1 VKRDAEDRAERLPL
15 DPESGAPR
23 PPREQ
28 PGYYPGFSTL
38 AQQEFWDASTRKVVL
53 ARVES
58 PPPVEYFDQ
67 ETATFWARVFEHL
80 IPQDDRTAERRI
92 PIVNVLDRRLHRNST
107 AGYRFSDM
115 PPDRVAYRL
124 GQTAIEEE
132 ARVNEQ
138 RASFLT
144 PEDEA
149 YPERLL
155 EIYDPPPVLWIRGNA
170 RLLNRPGIAVVGTRQ
185 PTPYGSGM
193 AEMLSRDLARRG
205 MVIMSGMA
213 RGVDSC
219 AHRGALEAGGA
230 TVAVWGTGIDV
241 IYPKE
246 NKKLAEQIVAQGGTI
261 VSEFPLGTFPAPQ
274 NFPIRNRTLSG
285 MSIGVLVV
293 EAGEYSGTRITA
305 RCALDQGR
313 DVYAVPGNATNKN
326 AWGPNTLIKQGA
338 KLTATW
344 EDIWED
350 LPSQVRIELEEAV
363 QAQMSSNESSGLG
376 GASLFD
382 EHPTLA
388 PMSEHERLVMQ
399 ELRQDDALQLDELI
413 ERLELK
419 MVSGEIFTA
428 LFELEL
434 SGRVKQM
441 PGKQY
446 VRCF

>member
-1 VKRDAEDRAERLPL
+1 MMDGIEERAGAAVSPETLSSEVQEARLAWLALTLTPGMGPTRCGRAVRRLGAAGRLFHASLTELEGVGMPAESAQFCFDGRARAAAVE
-15 DPESGAPR
+15 EA
-23 PPREQ
+23 
-28 PGYYPGFSTL
+28 
-38 AQQEFWDASTRKVVL
+38 
-53 ARVES
+53 ARV
-58 PPPVEYFDQ
+58 Q
-67 ETATFWARVFEHL
+67 E
-80 IPQDDRTAERRI
+80 Q
-92 PIVNVLDRRLHRNST
+92 
-107 AGYRFSDM
+107 
-115 PPDRVAYRL
+115 
-124 GQTAIEEE
+124 Q
-132 ARVNEQ
+132 
-138 RASFLT
+138 ASFLT
-144 PEDEA
+144 PEDAA
-149 YPERLL
+149 YPDRLL
-155 EIYDPPPVLWIRGNA
+155 EIYDPPSVLWVRGNA
-170 RLLNRPGIAVVGTRQ
+170 ALLSRAGIAVVGTRQ

-219 AHRGALEAGGA
+219 AHKGALEAGGA

-246 NKKLAEQIVAQGGTI
+246 NKRLAEQIVAQGGAI

-285 MSIGVLVV
+285 MSVGVLVV
-293 EAGEYSGTRITA
+293 EGGEYSGTRITA

-344 EDIWED
+344 EDVWED
-350 LPSQVRIELEEAV
+350 LPSQVRMELEAAAEA
-363 QAQMSSNESSGLG
+363 QAGRNESSVEGS
-376 GASLFD
+376 ASLFND
-382 EHPTLA
+382 HQTSP

-399 ELRQDDALQLDELI
+399 ELRQDETLQLDELI

>member
-1 VKRDAEDRAERLPL
+1 MITELEERADAAVQEARLGWLALTLTPGMGPTRCGRAARKLGGAGRVFHASLTELEGVGMPA
-15 DPESGAPR
+15 ES
-23 PPREQ
+23 
-28 PGYYPGFSTL
+28 
-38 AQQEFWDASTRKVVL
+38 AQFCFDGRARAAAVEEA
-53 ARVES
+53 ARVE
-58 PPPVEYFDQ
+58 
-67 ETATFWARVFEHL
+67 
-80 IPQDDRTAERRI
+80 
-92 PIVNVLDRRLHRNST
+92 
-107 AGYRFSDM
+107 
-115 PPDRVAYRL
+115 
-124 GQTAIEEE
+124 
-132 ARVNEQ
+132 EQ
-138 RASFLT
+138 QGCFLT
-144 PEDEA
+144 PEDDA
-149 YPERLL
+149 YPDRLM
-155 EIYDPPPVLWIRGNA
+155 EIYDPPTVLWVRGNVT
-170 RLLNRPGIAVVGTRQ
+170 LLSRAGIAVVGTRQ
-185 PTPYGSGM
+185 PTPYGAGM

-213 RGVDSC
+213 RGVDTC
-219 AHRGALEAGGA
+219 AHKGALEAGGA

-246 NKKLAEQIVAQGGTI
+246 NKKLAEQIVAQGGAI

-285 MSIGVLVV
+285 MSVGVLVV
-293 EAGEYSGTRITA
+293 EGGEYSGTRITA

-344 EDIWED
+344 EDVWED
-350 LPSQVRIELEEAV
+350 LPSQVRMELEAAAAA
-363 QAQMSSNESSGLG
+363 QAGRNESSGAG
-376 GASLFD
+376 SASLFND
-382 EHPTLA
+382 HPTTP

-399 ELRQDDALQLDELI
+399 ELRQDETLQLDELI